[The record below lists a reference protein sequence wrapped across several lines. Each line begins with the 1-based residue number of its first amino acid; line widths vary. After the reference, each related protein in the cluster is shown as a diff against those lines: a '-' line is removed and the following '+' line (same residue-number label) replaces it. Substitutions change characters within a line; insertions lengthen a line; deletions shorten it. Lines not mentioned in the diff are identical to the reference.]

1 MPKFM
6 YSCIF
11 FIHGP
16 QLEVAC
22 YLTFISCYFLF
33 VWTVCMYARG
43 KWYPCEDT
51 FINIYKQ
58 FSFMQQFI
66 CNIYFL
72 LQKDTK
78 TNNGFLICNNCW
90 KLYLYLHKRYN
101 LMEILEVVL
110 LFQPLFFLMNKMS
123 FCIPNTQ
130 PHTCTFIIEIMAFE
144 MHFSGNGIM
153 SRTTECLHY
162 MHLWVQL
169 VSGVLLYI
177 VLCALHIFVY
187 PPPWIYGLSFPE
199 HWLLTIVSQ
208 HSSSCSALSL
218 LERMEDGSTAD
229 FNFLCF
235 LTTIQLFMEP
245 PCTSHSCFILE
256 HLGSTSHRVILSRMW
271 TVLWSC
277 NSGLSYYTNPIPK
290 KLGHCTNCE

>member
-1 MPKFM
+1 
-6 YSCIF
+6 
-11 FIHGP
+11 
-16 QLEVAC
+16 
-22 YLTFISCYFLF
+22 
-33 VWTVCMYARG
+33 
-43 KWYPCEDT
+43 
-51 FINIYKQ
+51 
-58 FSFMQQFI
+58 
-66 CNIYFL
+66 
-72 LQKDTK
+72 
-78 TNNGFLICNNCW
+78 
-90 KLYLYLHKRYN
+90 
-101 LMEILEVVL
+101 
-110 LFQPLFFLMNKMS
+110 
-123 FCIPNTQ
+123 
-130 PHTCTFIIEIMAFE
+130 

-169 VSGVLLYI
+169 VSGILLYI

-187 PPPWIYGLSFPE
+187 PPPWIYGLSCPK

-256 HLGSTSHRVILSRMW
+256 HLGCTSHRVILSRMW

-277 NSGLSYYTNPIPK
+277 NSGLSNYGVISHIHFVFMTLGSDIGSDGIPWVHI
-290 KLGHCTNCE
+290 LSCTSVWQVDERCR